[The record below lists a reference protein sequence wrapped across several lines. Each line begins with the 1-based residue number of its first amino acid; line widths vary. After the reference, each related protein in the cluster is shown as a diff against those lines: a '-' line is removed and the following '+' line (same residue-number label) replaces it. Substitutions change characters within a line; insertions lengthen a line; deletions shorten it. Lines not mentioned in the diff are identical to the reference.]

1 MAYDEIKALKPH
13 SGREHPPTLHVYTDN
28 RECLSQI
35 PNPASYEQGG
45 PAYQV
50 DAASAFLPD
59 ASEIA
64 GLIRSYEYLLSPD
77 YTMADATKRLRD
89 LRRAYRDAILAAQEA
104 AA

>member
-1 MAYDEIKALKPH
+1 MAYDEIKALKPR

-35 PNPASYEQGG
+35 PNPASYDEGG

-50 DAASAFLPD
+50 DAASAFLPN
-59 ASEIA
+59 AHEIA

-77 YTMADATKRLRD
+77 YTMANATKRLRD
-89 LRRAYRDAILAAQEA
+89 LRQAYRHSIEKAQDPRP
-104 AA
+104 

>member
-1 MAYDEIKALKPH
+1 MAYDEIKALEPH
-13 SGREHPPTLHVYTDN
+13 SGRAHPPALYVYTDN

-35 PNPASYEQGG
+35 PNPASYEEAG
-45 PAYQV
+45 PAYTI

-77 YTMADATKRLRD
+77 YTAADVTKRLRD
-89 LRRAYRDAILAAQEA
+89 LRAAYRDALAKERG
-104 AA
+104 

>member
-1 MAYDEIKALKPH
+1 MAYDEIKAFKPR

-35 PNPASYEQGG
+35 PNPASYDEGG
-45 PAYQV
+45 PAYTI

-59 ASEIA
+59 ASELA

-77 YTMADATKRLRD
+77 YTMADVTKRLRD
-89 LRRAYRDAILAAQEA
+89 LRAAYRHELTKLREAQ
-104 AA
+104 

>member
-1 MAYDEIKALKPH
+1 MAYDEIKAFPPR

-35 PNPASYEQGG
+35 PNPASYEEGG
-45 PAYQV
+45 PAYQI

-59 ASEIA
+59 ASELA

-77 YTMADATKRLRD
+77 YTMADVTKRLRD
-89 LRRAYRDAILAAQEA
+89 LRQAYRAALAQGGKP
-104 AA
+104 

>member
-1 MAYDEIKALKPH
+1 MAYDEIKALKPR

-35 PNPASYEQGG
+35 PNPASYDEGG
-45 PAYQV
+45 PAYQL

-77 YTMADATKRLRD
+77 YTMADAIKRLRD